1 MQANMKNNT
10 ALVSVIMPAYRC
22 EAYIGQAI
30 ESVLAQNVD
39 LELIIINDAS
49 PDHLDD
55 VISPYLSDSRLIYQK
70 NEKNLGVSETRNRGI
85 ALAKGEYIALLDA
98 DDYWTA
104 DKLEKQLI
112 ALQNSSSVLCGT
124 ARELVR
130 ADGTTTGRIIGV
142 KPTITYSMLLYS
154 NSINCSS
161 VLVKADVLKKF
172 PMHYDDAHE
181 DYITWLKILKD
192 YGNAIGINEPL
203 LKYRLSENGKSRNK
217 GKSAK
222 MHFKSLKYAGFGNI
236 KAAYYFCLYAIHG
249 VLKYFF

>member
-1 MQANMKNNT
+1 MKNNT
-10 ALVSVIMPAYRC
+10 ALVSVVMPAYRC

-70 NEKNLGVSETRNRGI
+70 NETNLGVSETRNRGI

-98 DDYWTA
+98 DDYWAA
-104 DKLEKQLI
+104 DKLEKQLT

-124 ARELVR
+124 ARELVH

-181 DYITWLKILKD
+181 DYITWLKILKN

-236 KAAYYFCLYAIHG
+236 KATYYFCLYAIHG